1 MDSELRLV
9 HGSLETASAH
19 LRGDGTDYAAALR
32 RLRQR
37 GDAASWGDDGLLR
50 PLVTAYSEC
59 TAIALAAYT
68 HMSDLMGSTGDA
80 LALSSRRVSD
90 VNEATVQDIGDLTDT
105 SWV

>member
-1 MDSELRLV
+1 MASELGLA

-32 RLRQR
+32 RLQQR

-68 HMSDLMGSTGDA
+68 HMGGLIGATGDA
-80 LALSSRRVSD
+80 LALSSRRVAD
-90 VNEATVQDIGDLTDT
+90 VNEVTVQDLDGLPDT